1 MEAQN
6 VSQAIS
12 IILPVVLLALYIF
25 AIGLPRKKAGFYRK
39 QAGVSGRVR
48 RGRILNFWGFFTL
61 GAVVLASNIVFMTG
75 LLASDV
81 IAVYSV
87 AIGSL
92 LLLVMLGHAIYVW
105 LADGKETTSVIVA
118 ELDRLRAEQ
127 ATWKQ
132 DTKDLEGNS
141 DV

>member
-12 IILPVVLLALYIF
+12 IILPAVLLALYIF

-39 QAGVSGRVR
+39 QAGVSGRAR

-87 AIGSL
+87 AIGGL

-132 DTKDLEGNS
+132 DAKDLEGNS

>member
-1 MEAQN
+1 MEVQN

-12 IILPVVLLALYIF
+12 IILPAVLLALYIF
-25 AIGLPRKKAGFYRK
+25 AIGLPRKKVGFYRK
-39 QAGVSGRVR
+39 QAGVSGRAR

-75 LLASDV
+75 LLTSDV

>member
-12 IILPVVLLALYIF
+12 IILPAVLLALYIF

-39 QAGVSGRVR
+39 QAGVSGRAR
-48 RGRILNFWGFFTL
+48 RGRILNFWGFFAL
-61 GAVVLASNIVFMTG
+61 GAVVLFSNVLFMTG

-132 DTKDLEGNS
+132 DAKDLEGNS

>member
-1 MEAQN
+1 MENQN
-6 VSQAIS
+6 ISQAIS
-12 IILPVVLLALYIF
+12 IVLPVVLLALYIF

-39 QAGVSGRVR
+39 QVGVSGRAR

-61 GAVVLASNIVFMTG
+61 GAIVLASNIVFMTG

-132 DTKDLEGNS
+132 DAKDLEGNS

>member
-1 MEAQN
+1 MEVQN

-12 IILPVVLLALYIF
+12 IILPAVLLALYIF
-25 AIGLPRKKAGFYRK
+25 AIGLPRKKVGFYRK
-39 QAGVSGRVR
+39 QAGVSGRAR

-61 GAVVLASNIVFMTG
+61 SAVVLASNIVFMTG

>member
-1 MEAQN
+1 MEAQD
-6 VSQAIS
+6 VSQATS
-12 IILPVVLLALYIF
+12 IILPTALLVLYIF
-25 AIGLPRKKAGFYRK
+25 AIGLPRKKVGFYRK
-39 QAGVSGRVR
+39 QVGVSARAR

-61 GAVVLASNIVFMTG
+61 GAVVPASNIVFMTG

>member
-1 MEAQN
+1 MEVQN

-12 IILPVVLLALYIF
+12 IILPAVLLALYIF
-25 AIGLPRKKAGFYRK
+25 AIGLPRKKVGFYRK
-39 QAGVSGRVR
+39 QAGVSGRAR

-132 DTKDLEGNS
+132 DAKDLEGNS

>member
-1 MEAQN
+1 MEAQD
-6 VSQAIS
+6 VSQAVS
-12 IILPVVLLALYIF
+12 IVLPVVLLVLYIF

-39 QAGVSGRVR
+39 QAGVSERAR
-48 RGRILNFWGFFTL
+48 RGRILNFWGFFAL
-61 GAVVLASNIVFMTG
+61 GAIVLASNVLFMAG
-75 LLASDV
+75 LLASNV

-92 LLLVMLGHAIYVW
+92 LLLAMLGHAIYVW

-132 DTKDLEGNS
+132 DAKDLEGNS

>member
-1 MEAQN
+1 MEVQN

-12 IILPVVLLALYIF
+12 IILPAVLLALYIF
-25 AIGLPRKKAGFYRK
+25 AIGLPRKKVGFYRK
-39 QAGVSGRVR
+39 QAGVSGRAR

-92 LLLVMLGHAIYVW
+92 LLLVMLRHAIYVW